1 MQWLKSLLWL
11 YAAST
16 VVAQST
22 EGISN
27 LVQRRLPKHAD
38 SFRFSLVNATQAT
51 NIYDEYVV
59 STTANG
65 TVLVQGS
72 SLSALSSGLHRYLTD
87 VANVDIYW
95 HIGSQLDLAPAQLP
109 RLARPI
115 TGSSTV
121 PWRYHFNTVTFSYTN
136 AFWSWEDWELQ
147 LDWLALRGV
156 NLALAWVGAEKITVE
171 VFREIGLTD
180 AEIATFLSG
189 PAFQA
194 WNRFGNIQG
203 SWGGDLPMQWID
215 DQFVMQ
221 KQIVQR
227 MVELGITPVLPAFTG
242 FVPDKITRVMPN
254 ASVVR
259 GSGWA
264 GFAEQYTNDLFLEPF
279 DIHYAQLQSSF
290 IHKQQAA
297 YGNVT
302 HIYTLDQYNENN
314 PYSGD
319 LTYLSNVT
327 RNTWLSMKDADPQA
341 IWMMQGWL
349 FYSSSGFWTDERVEA
364 YLSGVENNEDML
376 IIDLYS
382 ESTPEWQRTNSY
394 YGKPWIWCQL
404 HDFGGNMGLY
414 GQIMNI
420 TQDATNAR
428 LQSTS
433 MVGYGLSM
441 EGQEGN
447 EVVYDLMLDQAWS
460 STPLDTDVYFHDWVT
475 SRYTA
480 AKSIPSELYEAWDI
494 MRTTV
499 YNNTDLASAIAV
511 PKSIFELQP
520 NIKGLLGRTGH
531 HPTTLNYNPSTL
543 VNAWQLM
550 HQAANAE
557 NSLWTNPSFE
567 YDMVDVTRQVMANAF
582 IPIYSNLVSAY
593 NSGNSSS
600 DAITNEGA
608 KLVSLLN
615 DLDKVLLT
623 NPHFRLSTWIDAARS
638 WSGGNANY
646 SSYLEYNARNQITL
660 WGPRGEIS
668 DYASKSWAGLVSTYY
683 VPRWEIFV
691 QYLNST
697 PPTSY
702 NQTEFNAQ
710 LLDFALKWNEQT
722 SNAPTPSGGARDLKK
737 ALAYV
742 QGQWPTVFRA

>member
-1 MQWLKSLLWL
+1 M
-11 YAAST
+11 
-16 VVAQST
+16 
-22 EGISN
+22 
-27 LVQRRLPKHAD
+27 
-38 SFRFSLVNATQAT
+38 
-51 NIYDEYVV
+51 
-59 STTANG
+59 
-65 TVLVQGS
+65 
-72 SLSALSSGLHRYLTD
+72 
-87 VANVDIYW
+87 
-95 HIGSQLDLAPAQLP
+95 
-109 RLARPI
+109 
-115 TGSSTV
+115 
-121 PWRYHFNTVTFSYTN
+121 TFSYTS
-136 AFWSWEDWELQ
+136 AFWAWEDWELQ

-156 NLALAWVGAEKITVE
+156 NLALAWVGAEKIMVE
-171 VFREIGLTD
+171 VFREIGLSD
-180 AEIATFLSG
+180 AEIATFMSG
-189 PAFQA
+189 PAFQS

-215 DQFVMQ
+215 DQFVLQ
-221 KQIVQR
+221 KQIVRR

-242 FVPDKITRVMPN
+242 FVPDNITRVMAN

-259 GSGWA
+259 GSAWS
-264 GFAEQYTNDLFLEPF
+264 GFAEQYTDDSFLEPF
-279 DIHYAQLQSSF
+279 DSHYTELQSSF

-302 HIYTLDQYNENN
+302 NIYTLDQYNENN
-314 PYSGD
+314 PFSGD
-319 LTYLSNVT
+319 LTYLTNVT
-327 RNTWLSMKDADPQA
+327 RNTWLSMKQADPKA

-349 FYSSSGFWTDERVEA
+349 FYSSSSFWTNERVEA

-394 YGKPWIWCQL
+394 FGKPWIWCQL

-428 LQSTS
+428 LQSSS

-447 EVVYDLMLDQAWS
+447 EIVYDLLLDQAWS
-460 STPLDTDVYFHDWVT
+460 STPIDTDVYFHDWVT

-480 AKSIPSELYEAWDI
+480 TKSIPRELYIAWDI

-499 YNNTDLASAIAV
+499 YNNTDLVSAIAV
-511 PKSIFELQP
+511 TKSIFELQP

-543 VNAWQLM
+543 VHAWQLM
-550 HQAANAE
+550 YQAAKAD
-557 NSLWTNPSFE
+557 NSLWSNPSFE

-582 IPIYSNLVSAY
+582 IPLYSNLISTY
-593 NSGNSSS
+593 NSSKSSR
-600 DAITNEGA
+600 DAITNQGA
-608 KLVSLLN
+608 KLVNLLN
-615 DLDKVLLT
+615 DLDKLLLT

-668 DYASKSWAGLVSTYY
+668 DYASKTWGGLVSTYY
-683 VPRWEIFV
+683 VPRWEMFV
-691 QYLNST
+691 HYLDST
-697 PPTSY
+697 PAASY
-702 NQTEFNAQ
+702 NQTELNAQ
-710 LLDFALKWNEQT
+710 LLDFGLKWNKQR
-722 SNAPTPSGGARDLKK
+722 SNLPTPSGGTNDLKRV
-737 ALAYV
+737 LAYV
-742 QGQWPTVFRA
+742 QGQWPTVFGA

>member
-1 MQWLKSLLWL
+1 MQWFKSLLWL
-11 YAAST
+11 CAASS

-22 EGISN
+22 EGIFS

-38 SFRFSLVNATQAT
+38 SFQFTLVNATQAT
-51 NIYDEYVV
+51 NTSDEYVV

-65 TVLVQGS
+65 KVLVQGS

-87 VANVDIYW
+87 VAKVDIYW
-95 HIGSQLDLAPAQLP
+95 YIGSQLDLAPAQLP

-121 PWRYHFNTVTFSYTN
+121 PWRYHFNTVTFSYTS

-156 NLALAWVGAEKITVE
+156 NLALAWVGAEKIMVE

-194 WNRFGNIQG
+194 WNRFGNMQG

-242 FVPDKITRVMPN
+242 FVPDNITRVMPN

-259 GSGWA
+259 GSEWA
-264 GFAEQYTNDLFLEPF
+264 GFAEQYTNDSFLEPF
-279 DIHYAQLQSSF
+279 DNHYTQLQSSF
-290 IHKQQAA
+290 IHKQKAA

-314 PYSGD
+314 PYSGN
-319 LTYLSNVT
+319 LTYLSSIT
-327 RNTWLSMKDADPQA
+327 RNTWLSMKEADPQA
-341 IWMMQGWL
+341 TWMMQGWL
-349 FYSSSGFWTDERVEA
+349 FYSSSGFWTNERVEA

-404 HDFGGNMGLY
+404 HNFGGNMGLY

-428 LQSTS
+428 LQSKS

-460 STPLDTDVYFHDWVT
+460 STPIDTDVYFHDWVT
-475 SRYTA
+475 SRYTP

-499 YNNTDLASAIAV
+499 YNNTNLTSAIAV
-511 PKSIFELQP
+511 TKSIFELQP

-543 VNAWQLM
+543 VKAWQLM
-550 HQAANAE
+550 YQAANAE
-557 NSLWTNPSFE
+557 NSLWGNPSFE
-567 YDMVDVTRQVMANAF
+567 YDMVDVTRQVLANAF
-582 IPIYSNLVSAY
+582 IPLYSNLVSIY

-600 DAITNEGA
+600 DAITDEGT
-608 KLVSLLN
+608 KLINLLN
-615 DLDKVLLT
+615 DLDKVLFT
-623 NPHFRLSTWIDAARS
+623 NVHFCLSTWIDAARS
-638 WSGGNANY
+638 WSGGNASY

-683 VPRWEIFV
+683 VPRWEMFV
-691 QYLNST
+691 EYLKST
-697 PPTSY
+697 PPASY

-710 LLDFALKWNEQT
+710 LLDFGIKWNEHT
-722 SNAPTPSGGARDLKK
+722 SDTTKSSGGARDLRKV
-737 ALAYV
+737 LAHV
-742 QGQWPTVFRA
+742 RDQWPTVFGA